1 MKNCVLKLHHNLF
14 LLLMI
19 VLFVSFNIGCIY
31 LVKMGELYML
41 LPMVVVDTV
50 VVVQIIG
57 MIRRDLQQYIEGD
70 EK

>member
-1 MKNCVLKLHHNLF
+1 MKNCVLKLHRDLF

-31 LVKMGELYML
+31 LVKMGELNML

-50 VVVQIIG
+50 AVVQIIR
-57 MIRRDLQQYIEGD
+57 MIRGDLQQYIEGD